1 MAPADRP
8 WIRTKATIEPMK
20 VLRVSHSA
28 VVDAWR
34 DRERE
39 LRALGFEVRT
49 VSARTWAEGGRD
61 VRLEPRADEPVVGVR
76 TWGSH
81 PALFLYGPVGLWRA
95 LRGGWD
101 VLDIHEEPYALAT
114 VEVLV
119 LARLRDRLDHRR
131 RPYLVYTAQNVA
143 KRHPWPFRRFET
155 AVLRGAA
162 GLVACNT
169 QAGRI
174 ARQRGL
180 RGRLAVV
187 PLGVDRSRFPA
198 VAHDER
204 AHDGV
209 VVGYAGRLTAAK
221 GVDTVVEAIAGDRQ
235 MRLRV
240 AGDGPERAALE
251 ELADRVG
258 ARVEFLGSLDTDG
271 LAAFYQGLD
280 VLAVPSRTTSTW
292 VEQFGRVAVE
302 AMSAGTPVVASDSGA
317 LPDVVGGAGL
327 VVPEDDISAWRK
339 ALRSVGTDR
348 VLAERLRRSGFDR
361 ADACTWERVALQYG
375 ALYDEVGGPPTK
387 PAPPEVVLVAYH
399 TPELV
404 RGALEPLAGA
414 LPVTVVDNSSSPAV
428 RRVAEDL
435 GVRYLDP
442 GRNGGFAAG
451 VNHALAHRATPGSD
465 VLLLNPDAKIA
476 LEDVARLQTA
486 LHAERDLASVGPT
499 QDDGSGEQ
507 ARVYWP
513 FLSPGRAWL
522 EAVGLGRFPS
532 RHGYVVGSVLLLR
545 AAALEG
551 VGPFDE
557 RYFLYAEETDWA
569 YRAHRIGWRHAVA
582 AGVHAQHLGG
592 ATSGNGTERTV
603 HFHASQ
609 ELYLRKHYG
618 AAGWASA
625 RTAMVAGALVRSVL
639 QRGERATAARRR
651 AALHVAG
658 PARVEQ
664 EWFTS
669 RLALRR
675 RPGTDA

>member
-1 MAPADRP
+1 M
-8 WIRTKATIEPMK
+8 
-20 VLRVSHSA
+20 LRVSHSA

-39 LRALGFEVRT
+39 LRALGFDVRT
-49 VSARTWAEGGRD
+49 VSARAWDEGGRR
-61 VRLEPRADEPVVGVR
+61 VVLEPRPAEPVTGVR

-81 PALFLYGPVGLWRA
+81 PALFVYAPVGLWRA
-95 LRGGWD
+95 LRGDWD

-114 VEVLV
+114 VEVL
-119 LARLRDRLDHRR
+119 AMSRLRDALARRHR
-131 RPYLVYTAQNVA
+131 RPYVVYTAQNVA

-174 ARQRGL
+174 ARRRGL

-187 PLGVDRSRFPA
+187 PLGVDRSRFPDQPRA
-198 VAHDER
+198 ASAPDE
-204 AHDGV
+204 V

-221 GVDTVVEAIAGDRQ
+221 GVDTLVEAVAGDR
-235 MRLRV
+235 RLRLRI
-240 AGDGPERAALE
+240 AGDGPERAALAT
-251 ELADRVG
+251 LADVVG
-258 ARVEFLGSLDTDG
+258 ARVEFLGSLGTDE
-271 LAAFYQGLD
+271 LAAFYREVD
-280 VLAVPSRTTSTW
+280 VLAVPSRTTRTW

-327 VVPEDDISAWRK
+327 VVPEGDVSAWRK
-339 ALRSVGTDR
+339 ALRRVGTEPG
-348 VLAERLRRSGFDR
+348 LAERLRRSGFER
-361 ADACTWERVALQYG
+361 AEGCTWERVAQQYG

-404 RGALEPLAGA
+404 RSALEPLAGA
-414 LPVTVVDNSSSPAV
+414 LAVTVVDNSSSPAV

-451 VNHALAHRATPGSD
+451 VNHALARRATPGTD
-465 VLLLNPDAKIA
+465 VLLLNPDARVA
-476 LEDVARLQTA
+476 LDDVARLQSA
-486 LHAERDLASVGPT
+486 LHAAPDLASVGPA
-499 QDDGSGEQ
+499 QEDGSGAP
-507 ARVYWP
+507 ARVHWP
-513 FLSPGRAWL
+513 FLTPGRAWL
-522 EAVGLGRFPS
+522 EAVGLGRLPS
-532 RHGYVVGSVLLLR
+532 RRGYVVGSVLLLR

-569 YRAHRIGWRHAVA
+569 YRASRIGWRHALVPD
-582 AGVHAQHLGG
+582 VHAQHLGG
-592 ATSGNGTERTV
+592 ATSGSSTERTV
-603 HFHASQ
+603 HFRASQ

-618 AAGWASA
+618 AAGWAVA
-625 RTAMVAGALVRSVL
+625 RAAMVSGAVARSVL
-639 QRGERATAARRR
+639 HRGDRAVAARRR
-651 AALHVAG
+651 AALLVAG
-658 PARVEQ
+658 PARVERD
-664 EWFTS
+664 WFTS
-669 RLALRR
+669 RLTLGDRR
-675 RPGTDA
+675 GSGS